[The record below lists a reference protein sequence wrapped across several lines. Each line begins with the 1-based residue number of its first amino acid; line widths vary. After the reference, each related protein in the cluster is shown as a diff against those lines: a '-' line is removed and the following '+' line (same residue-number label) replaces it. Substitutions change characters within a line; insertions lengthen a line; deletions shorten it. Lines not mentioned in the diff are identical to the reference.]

1 MRTQRTSPAT
11 NPKSETRVGQPHALS
26 LSKGI
31 PNQTRMPKAR
41 NKSGFVRRR
50 AGSFVIRISDLI
62 RHSGFGFLV
71 FAAACTTNPQSQQQ
85 LSIAKQ
91 SLQSQQYDPAIR
103 NADAVI
109 AANNPPDL
117 AEAYYLRGYAIENRP
132 KSGTADAVRDLSL
145 ARESYLSGLSHDPA
159 PSVAGRLHAQL
170 GNVTFYQDDYPTALR
185 EFDAALT
192 LADDPQNKP
201 LILYHMGV
209 CEQRLGRFD
218 DADRTFQRV
227 EQQYPNSEFVPYAR
241 SREGIRGFY
250 VQVGA
255 YSQPADIQKAAKAVA
270 SAGSAPLKTNDKG
283 LTVIRTSSVPS
294 YDEAQDLKT
303 RLASRYPDARI
314 MP

>member
-1 MRTQRTSPAT
+1 MRTQRKNQPTNHPA
-11 NPKSETRVGQPHALS
+11 NQKSETRMT
-26 LSKGI
+26 
-31 PNQTRMPKAR
+31 NQTRMPKTR
-41 NKSGFVRRR
+41 NKRGFVRRR
-50 AGSFVIRISDLI
+50 AGTFGILVSDLI
-62 RHSGFGFLV
+62 RHSGFWFLV
-71 FAAACTTNPQSQQQ
+71 FAAACADNPQSEQQ
-85 LSIAKQ
+85 LSDAKQ

-103 NADAVI
+103 SADEVI
-109 AANNPPDL
+109 AANNSPDL
-117 AEAYYLRGYAIENRP
+117 SEAYYLRGYAIENRP
-132 KSGTADAVRDLSL
+132 KSDNADAIRDLSL
-145 ARESYLSGLSHDPA
+145 ARESYANGLSHDPT

-170 GNVTFYQDDYPTALR
+170 GNVTFYQDDYSTALR
-185 EFDAALT
+185 EFDAAYSLT
-192 LADDPQNKP
+192 NDPQNKP

-255 YSQPADIQKAAKAVA
+255 YSQPSDIQKAAKAVA

-283 LTVIRTSSVPS
+283 LTVIRTSDVPS

-303 RLASRYPDARI
+303 RLASRYPDARV